1 MPQFDPTTFASQ
13 LFWLALTFGALFA
26 FLSVVALP
34 RLEGVLRDRAA
45 AIAADLK
52 VAKEAQQSVE
62 VMGARMR
69 QSQLKARTD
78 ARGIVDGI
86 RKEVG
91 AVILSQKAE
100 LQQELLTQS
109 EVAARHI
116 ASVRAKALADVE
128 KAVLALVPI
137 AAAHVVADL
146 KVTNDSAAPVV
157 AQVLRAA

>member
-1 MPQFDPTTFASQ
+1 
-13 LFWLALTFGALFA
+13 
-26 FLSVVALP
+26 
-34 RLEGVLRDRAA
+34 
-45 AIAADLK
+45 
-52 VAKEAQQSVE
+52 
-62 VMGARMR
+62 
-69 QSQLKARTD
+69 
-78 ARGIVDGI
+78 
-86 RKEVG
+86 VG